1 MPKTYDQKYTN
12 FGQLAPIPEHYELI
26 PEHYELIPE
35 HYELISEHYELIP
48 EHYELIPEYDE
59 PVIIKRRFW
68 QRFCIGVHVK
78 DQIISKEI
86 PVKKKCIPNVC
97 QHQ

>member
-35 HYELISEHYELIP
+35 
-48 EHYELIPEYDE
+48 YDE

-68 QRFCIGVHVK
+68 QRFCIGVQVE